1 MNIVDCCLLS
11 ITCHQHYI
19 HFCHDHKS
27 TVSYI
32 FFSSE
37 FWMIF
42 TILSTY
48 VSFLKPNNSFDFYI
62 FISDFQRKLLTYF
75 VKSLNY
81 LSFSNKKKHP
91 GIRSS
96 KEMKFCSL
104 GLFEQIQSRLLRL
117 MTNPLG
123 YNSTITHLSN
133 SSSSDFCKFI
143 AVYSL
148 VNQLRLNDL

>member
-1 MNIVDCCLLS
+1 MKRHGLNHHEHCGLLPSLYHLSSTLYSFLPRSEVDG
-11 ITCHQHYI
+11 IIY
-19 HFCHDHKS
+19 
-27 TVSYI
+27 
-32 FFSSE
+32 FFSE

-48 VSFLKPNNSFDFYI
+48 VSFLKPNNTFDFYI
-62 FISDFQRKLLTYF
+62 FISDFQRKLLTCF

-81 LSFSNKKKHP
+81 LSFSN
-91 GIRSS
+91 RSS

-123 YNSTITHLSN
+123 YNSTISPIKLYQQWLLQ
-133 SSSSDFCKFI
+133 I
-143 AVYSL
+143 YSC
-148 VNQLRLNDL
+148 VI

>member
-32 FFSSE
+32 FFSE

-48 VSFLKPNNSFDFYI
+48 VSFLKPNNTFDFYI
-62 FISDFQRKLLTYF
+62 FISDFQRKLLTCF

-81 LSFSNKKKHP
+81 LSFSN
-91 GIRSS
+91 RSS

-123 YNSTITHLSN
+123 YNSTISPIKLYQQWLLQ
-133 SSSSDFCKFI
+133 I
-143 AVYSL
+143 YSC
-148 VNQLRLNDL
+148 VI